1 MSELT
6 LTETEVLTGH
16 TDVICSTS
24 IERIVSGRNA
34 ALAEIEVLI
43 RRLAAISEQAA
54 SIGGGTSNNWGQIAS
69 HRHGCWLVES
79 EELAMKIITQNIDR
93 SIWRNLMHQSG
104 LGGSWVLTPSPGGT
118 GNLRWKRFVPS
129 AKRTSTVL
137 LKRGGMTRK
146 NDTGQKVCSR

>member
-1 MSELT
+1 MSERP
-6 LTETEVLTGH
+6 LTESEVLTGH

-54 SIGGGTSNNWGQIAS
+54 SIGGGTSNNRGQITS

-104 LGGSWVLTPSPGGT
+104 LGGLMGT
-118 GNLRWKRFVPS
+118 DSLARCYRKLALEEVCAVSEENIH
-129 AKRTSTVL
+129 RTFKMWL
-137 LKRGGMTRK
+137 
-146 NDTGQKVCSR
+146 NDKEK